1 LQSTIREAK
10 LEERYNEGFISR
22 AVRGG
27 HLFLFELGDP
37 LRKSRHFPLRGIAM
51 NDALLGS
58 ADQSGFGFRHGD
70 ERSGAVTGGDGFL
83 NFARGRTHARAA
95 RFIDRGST
103 FGLAG
108 GFLGGFGIGHSVLN
122 TELS

>member
-1 LQSTIREAK
+1 MLD
-10 LEERYNEGFISR
+10 LFR
-22 AVRGG
+22 APGRGE

-37 LRKSRHFPLRGIAM
+37 MRKPRYFPLRGIAV
-51 NDALLGS
+51 NDALLGG
-58 ADQSGFGFRHGD
+58 ADQSRFGFRHGG

-83 NFARGRTHARAA
+83 NFTRGRTHARAA
-95 RFIDRGST
+95 RFIDRGPT